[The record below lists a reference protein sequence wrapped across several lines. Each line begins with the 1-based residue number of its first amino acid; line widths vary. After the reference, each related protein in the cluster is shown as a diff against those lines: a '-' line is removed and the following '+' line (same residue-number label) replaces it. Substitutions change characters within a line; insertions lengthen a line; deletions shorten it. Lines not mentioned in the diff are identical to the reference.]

1 MNEMSVVAIVKGTKP
16 VDMTVTALEM
26 IGSEVDRV
34 LAAKKPV
41 LIKPNYINARPPST
55 GITTDARVVEGVV
68 TFLRARG
75 VEEIAIGE
83 GSGWADTLHAF
94 AVAGIDGVAERW
106 GVQLV
111 DLNKDAFVTVNP
123 PTPLALTQV
132 RVAKTAVK
140 STLISVPKLKVHG
153 SATVTLSLK
162 NVMGALASKGVMH
175 NGRLSQNIADLAAA
189 LPPRVAVIDGIIA
202 GEGHETR
209 GSPVAMNLVIV
220 GTDPVATDAVGAAV
234 MGIPPETVPHL
245 RFAAEKGLGTCDLT
259 EITVIGEP
267 IAAVQRRFHRS

>member
-1 MNEMSVVAIVKGTKP
+1 MSVVAIVKGTKP
-16 VDMTVTALEM
+16 IDMTGTALEL
-26 IGSEVDRV
+26 IGADVDRV

-75 VEEIAIGE
+75 VEEIVIGE
-83 GSGWADTLHAF
+83 GSGWADTFNAF
-94 AVAGIDGVAERW
+94 AVAGIDGVAKRW

-111 DLNKDAFVTVNP
+111 DLNKDSFVTVKP
-123 PTPLALTQV
+123 PKPLALTQV
-132 RVAKTAVK
+132 RVAKTVVD
-140 STLISVPKLKVHG
+140 STLISVPKLKIHG

-189 LPPRVAVIDGIIA
+189 LPPRIAVIDGIVA

-209 GSPVAMNLVIV
+209 GSPVAMNLVIAS
-220 GTDPVATDAVGAAV
+220 TDPVATDAVGAAV
-234 MGIPPETVPHL
+234 MGVPPETVPHL
-245 RFAAEKGLGTCDLT
+245 RFAMEKGLGTCDLAK
-259 EITVIGEP
+259 ITVIGEP

>member
-267 IAAVQRRFHRS
+267 IAAVQRRFYRS

>member
-26 IGSEVDRV
+26 IVSEVDRV

-267 IAAVQRRFHRS
+267 IAAVQRRFYRS

>member
-1 MNEMSVVAIVKGTKP
+1 MSVVAIVKGTEP
-16 VDMTVTALEM
+16 VDMAVTALEL
-26 IGSEVDRV
+26 IGADVDRV
-34 LAAKKPV
+34 LAAQKPV

-83 GSGWADTLHAF
+83 GSGWADTFRAF

-111 DLNKDAFVTVNP
+111 DLNKDTFVTVNP
-123 PTPLALTQV
+123 PTPLALTEV
-132 RVAKTAVK
+132 RVAKTAVD

-189 LPPRVAVIDGIIA
+189 LPPRIAVIDGIVA

-209 GSPVAMNLVIV
+209 GSPVAMNLVIA

-234 MGIPPETVPHL
+234 MGVPPETVSHL
-245 RFAAEKGLGTCDLT
+245 RFAAEKGLGTCDLAK
-259 EITVIGEP
+259 ITVIGEP